1 MEGGSPSASPTG
13 ATQQIDGAE
22 LARRMIEATES
33 ASQAA
38 TMAAQAISLMQ
49 STASSGSSTDEKAW
63 YKILPKPAVF
73 EAKDR
78 ESEIAN
84 WRDWA
89 WSFEQYIGS
98 LDANFVGDI
107 KTLRENPSTEVD
119 MSVQTDGER
128 RRGVFLYGLLASL
141 LRQRALLV
149 LKQITDCNGFEA
161 YRQLIQSNEPVNK
174 NRAMSLLGLIMNW
187 PAFNAKSSYMNQI
200 LRLENAYT
208 EYERLGNKLG
218 DEIKTAVLLRS
229 VQGTLKT
236 WLQLSS
242 KDSTT
247 YAQMREAVLS
257 YDRSTTKWS
266 EMMVLGKEA
275 GDTSGP
281 MEVDRVKGD
290 GKGKGK
296 GKDSKGKGHKGG
308 GKEFHKGG
316 SWYDAK
322 SKGKGK
328 GKHQF
333 DSSSKGKGKSDKGK
347 GKGKREERY
356 CYKCGKQGHLEK
368 DCYSKTAVRQVQES
382 EAPPSGSPSSSL
394 GPPSVAYPPS
404 TTSASTNQQVRRV
417 ENESTQ
423 ARTLRFDMQSL
434 ESVLPLSSKHVRVV
448 SCECEHFF
456 IGDDTDGQFVEFEQ
470 LDVRDLR
477 QELETTTLSMTSL
490 SSTCF
495 VDEYEFMDCPPS
507 FKLGDKLWLP
517 TSLRSTRF
525 GLCGEVCQR
534 GRRVLCDKVCQDPC
548 RDLHIRGVREEKLWE
563 IVLDSG
569 SDATVLPASCAFA
582 GKGLREEGTL
592 WDAQGNQ
599 IATAGCREVQL
610 ELQGEGGDVVILS
623 DRVHVSQHVK
633 QPLIS
638 YGRLLKRG
646 WTITIDDGPKLTHEE
661 SGIKIPITFK
671 NDSLLVSGFVRM
683 VSHSHVRH
691 VDADIPAKWREVGT
705 SWTVTGKGFP
715 IVGSSA
721 EHYIDPSGIY
731 SMDEWPYRTT
741 LGYNGETWTM
751 LEFCEDLS
759 KMDDRTRQVERD
771 QRCTQLLTILTQ
783 DILTPEV
790 IGFVVKDIEGDEQ
803 AAGSAA
809 APVAP
814 AAPEMAVDQE
824 GEGRQEGGDV
834 ERRADL
840 PERQELVP
848 LEDAVEI
855 EGVRVLPTSSSIVL
869 KAACKCL
876 GLSQSGSKAKMWRRI
891 ISHVDKER
899 LQAAQDIATQV
910 SQEVQREAEGQ
921 AVAYPPEDYGE
932 VLKHCLTH
940 LPYAPWCESCVKAKG
955 RPDAH
960 FRDGEHFTRREFPCI
975 SFDLCFTGK
984 ADDSTLES
992 VMEAD
997 PKVKLVCLVMTDSS
1011 SGAVQASPMYNKA
1024 GIKMMA
1030 KEICRFVQWLGYNTL
1045 TLRCDQEPTML
1056 RVEHHAQQ
1064 ALLRLGYK
1072 VTVDNPKIRDHA
1084 SNGLVESAVH
1094 RLRQMA
1100 TVLQCRIEEKTG
1112 VNIPMT
1118 HAVASWAFVHA
1129 AWLINRYVVR
1139 GGSTP
1144 FEVCTGRSYSGKL
1157 AEFGEPV
1164 LAYCYIQPGPKGGA
1178 RWLKAV
1184 FLTKSLTNDMFV
1196 VGHGNTIRLTRS
1208 IKRIYD
1214 DWHNELKVLFDFVV
1228 PAWMVEVRGHRLTA
1242 KGAKPPTPEAAED
1255 AEDGTEDEAASD
1267 PPSGNEGEQL
1277 DGTSVFTLPDNV
1289 PLAAIARGNGLL
1301 TPVFATHTPRPTPA
1315 PMTVAP
1321 RADAPMTPA
1330 PALRG
1335 GEVREGGEIE
1345 APTAKRPRL
1354 SVNLVGGEIL
1364 HHVDEEFSANYEV
1377 ETTNDD
1383 FWDDNFEV
1391 DTSEVISSEEL
1402 EMIWHPMADNDPNLD
1417 EDTLKQIDN
1426 VADKIEVQRLVTMG
1440 VLVKPSSFGSV
1451 EATPLTAKYVRTWR
1465 KKTKDGVAM
1474 LMRRSRLV
1482 AREFNFMEQRT
1493 DCFAP
1498 SSSSI
1503 IHRLLPGVAMSGC
1516 MPDTWVLGSLDVTDA
1531 YLMVPQPTPR
1541 PINVVG
1547 GEAFSEDGWVINKC
1561 LPGQRDGARR
1571 WYMYFKDLL
1580 EDELNAKACEVQP
1593 AIFKLM
1599 SRDKEGEVLGFI
1611 LLHVDD
1617 VLFYMDETFLSSTVI
1632 PRLGKHVK
1640 MSLNFVPRT
1649 GGSVEFL
1656 KKQIVVEAN
1665 YTSLC
1670 IVPENKHIKSAF
1682 HTYTEWNGKPPRV
1695 HDTPVNAQF
1704 ETEPHITKLN
1714 SNKAA
1719 IYRSLVGALLYVSH
1733 DRGDIQYAT
1742 KNLAA
1747 HLKEPSETSWKML
1760 GRLIGY
1766 LKTTE
1771 EYAIQMHKTNPG
1783 TSLFSK
1789 LGGGDETTQQLL
1801 IESFTDSDWSTKS
1814 TSCGVHY
1821 LSGNPIF
1828 SSSRSQKAIALSS
1841 TESEWYAAI
1850 STTID
1855 QLYLAHIVEF
1865 MLHKPR
1871 LILRCDNTAVVSISQ
1886 KLGTSRLRHI
1896 EGKLLWLQAKVAEDK
1911 LELKSVRTHFNV
1923 ADVGTKGL
1931 GRVKHRVMCFL
1942 LGFSE
1947 NGQLVG
1953 EAEFDELSKQEVLKK
1968 EQKALIRRLCF
1979 GGNSTMGGLSLA
1991 VTLATAR
1998 AERVEQSSDALSF
2011 PLGALLAVLLVALG
2025 IWWRLSVTRAS
2036 SINFNEVTT
2045 MSRKRTSESAFCY
2058 NPDSSDGEGV
2068 PPAASSAGDGQ
2079 GESEEDLKRRNLKQA
2094 VMMATVITENM
2105 AVENYGAFER
2115 DGFMK
2120 SLFHLRLMIEAN
2132 ANGHENFVREV
2143 LNTLDVDKVA
2153 AKPMLDMLFNMTRE
2167 PARVLTFQEEADYF
2181 QRYSQLIT
2189 EHDRETLRN
2198 TNLNPGFTD
2207 EDEVKEET
2215 DEEKRRRYLCSSISE
2230 VSDVEYWLGL
2240 DETEEEYEEIVVEG
2254 EEPDQEAPNRN
2265 DGPGAAEPEGED
2277 SVDILELQRRGE
2289 DMIEDINAIVRR
2301 IQARA
2306 NEQEANGD
2314 LAGALRTRD
2323 AIDGLLNK

>member
-1 MEGGSPSASPTG
+1 MEGSPAASPT
-13 ATQQIDGAE
+13 AAAAIDGAE

-38 TMAAQAISLMQ
+38 NMAAEAIKQMQ
-49 STASSGSSTDEKAW
+49 SSAGNATDEKAW
-63 YKILPKPAVF
+63 YRILPKPAVF
-73 EAKDR
+73 DCKDR
-78 ESEIAN
+78 ETEIAT

-89 WSFEQYIGS
+89 WTFEQYLGS
-98 LDANFVGDI
+98 LDANFVDDI
-107 KTLRENPSTEVD
+107 KTLRANPSTEVD
-119 MSVQTDGER
+119 MSVQTDSEK

-141 LRQRALLV
+141 WKQRPLLV
-149 LKQITDCNGFEA
+149 LKQVMDCNGFEA
-161 YRQLIQSNEPVNK
+161 YRQVIQSNEPMNK

-187 PAFNAKSSYMNQI
+187 PAFNNKSSYLNQVMK
-200 LRLENAYT
+200 LENAYA
-208 EYERLGNKLG
+208 EYEKLGNNLS

-236 WLQLSS
+236 WLQLSF
-242 KDSTT
+242 KDNTT

-266 EMMVLGKEA
+266 EMMVLGRDSGA
-275 GDTSGP
+275 NDTSGP
-281 MEVDRVKGD
+281 MEVDRVKGYE
-290 GKGKGK
+290 KGKGK
-296 GKDSKGKGHKGG
+296 GKDGKGAKGG
-308 GKEFHKGG
+308 GKDFHKGSHWQDG
-316 SWYDAK
+316 K

-328 GKHQF
+328 HKG
-333 DSSSKGKGKSDKGK
+333 DGSYKGKGKGKDGKSK
-347 GKGKREERY
+347 GKGKREERH
-356 CYKCGKQGHLEK
+356 CYICGKQWHLAK
-368 DCYSKTAVRQVQES
+368 DCYSKQTVRQVQET
-382 EAPPSGSPSSSL
+382 EQTAPSSSVTSSSFVA
-394 GPPSVAYPPS
+394 PPGTLPS
-404 TTSASTNQQVRRV
+404 SLTSGAASSSQFVRRV
-417 ENESTQ
+417 AENDNTP
-423 ARTLRFDMQSL
+423 ARTLYFDMQSA
-434 ESVLPLSSKHVRVV
+434 ENSFSLSPKHVRVV
-448 SCECEHFF
+448 SSECEHFF
-456 IGDDTDGQFVEFEQ
+456 IGDDSDGCFVESDQ
-470 LDVRDLR
+470 LDERDLR
-477 QELETTTLSMTSL
+477 QEMETTCLRTTTTSINL
-490 SSTCF
+490 I
-495 VDEYEFMDCPPS
+495 EYESMEVAAS
-507 FKLGDKLWLP
+507 FQIGDRAWQP
-517 TSLRSTRF
+517 TSLRRNTSLLR
-525 GLCGEVCQR
+525 GEVCHHSCGDLR
-534 GRRVLCDKVCQDPC
+534 GGVCQHPC
-548 RDLHIRGVREEKLWE
+548 RDLHVRGVNKENEEDVLWN

-569 SDATVLPASCAFA
+569 SDATVLPADLAFA
-582 GKGLREEGTL
+582 GRGLRDECTL
-592 WDAQGNQ
+592 FDAQGNQ
-599 IATAGCREVQL
+599 IATAGCREVEL
-610 ELQGEGGDVVILS
+610 ELHGEEGDIILLK
-623 DRVHVSQHVK
+623 DKVHISEQVK

-638 YGRLLKRG
+638 YGRLLRRG
-646 WTITIDDGPKLTHEE
+646 WTITLDGGGPKLTHED
-661 SGIKIPITFK
+661 SGVKIPISFK
-671 NDSLLVSGFVRM
+671 NDSLQVPGYVRM
-683 VSHSHVRH
+683 VSHVRH
-691 VDADIPAKWREVGT
+691 VDTDIPAKWREIGT

-721 EHYIDPSGIY
+721 EHYIDPSATY
-731 SMDEWPYRTT
+731 AMDEWPYRTT

-751 LEFCEDLS
+751 LEFCEELS
-759 KMDDRTRQVERD
+759 KMSNRSREVERD

-790 IGFVVKDIEGDEQ
+790 IGFVVKDVIGDDQ

-848 LEDAVEI
+848 LDDAVEI

-1129 AWLINRYVVR
+1129 AWLINCYVVR

-1301 TPVFATHTPRPTPA
+1301 TPVFAAHTPRPTPA

-1335 GEVREGGEIE
+1335 GEVREEGEIE
-1345 APTAKRPRL
+1345 APSAKRPRL

-1364 HHVDEEFSANYEV
+1364 HHVDEEYSASYEI

-1383 FWDDNFEV
+1383 FWDDNFEI
-1391 DTSEVISSEEL
+1391 DTSDAINDEEL
-1402 EMIWHPMADNDPNLD
+1402 EMIWHPMVEGDPNID
-1417 EDTLKQIDN
+1417 EDTMKQIDI
-1426 VADKIEVQRLVTMG
+1426 VADKIEVQRLVSMG
-1440 VLVKPSSFGSV
+1440 VLVTPSSFGTLK
-1451 EATPLTAKYVRTWR
+1451 ATPLTAKYVRTWR
-1465 KKTKDGVAM
+1465 KKIKDNVTM

-1503 IHRLLPGVAMSGC
+1503 IHRLLPGMAMSGC

-1531 YLMVPQPTPR
+1531 YLMVPQPSPR
-1541 PINVVG
+1541 PVHVVG
-1547 GEAFSEDGWVINKC
+1547 GESFSEDGWVINKC

-1571 WYMYFKDLL
+1571 WYMYFKDML
-1580 EDELNAKACEVQP
+1580 EEELNAKACEVQP

-1617 VLFYMDETFLSSTVI
+1617 VLFYVDEVFLNCTVI

-1656 KKQIVVEAN
+1656 KKHIVVEAN
-1665 YTSLC
+1665 YASLC

-1682 HTYTEWNGKPPRV
+1682 NTYTEWNGKPPRM

-1704 ETEPHITKLN
+1704 ETEPHITKLD

-1733 DRGDIQYAT
+1733 DRGDIQFAT

-1747 HLKEPSETSWKML
+1747 HLKEPSATAWKML

-1766 LKTTE
+1766 LKKTE
-1771 EYAIQMHKTNPG
+1771 EYAIQMHKTTPG

-1789 LGGGDETTQQLL
+1789 LGGGDDTSHQLL
-1801 IESFTDSDWSTKS
+1801 IESFTDSDWSVKS

-1865 MLHKPR
+1865 MLRKPR

-1896 EGKLLWLQAKVAEDK
+1896 EGKLLWLQTKVAEEI

-1931 GRVKHRVMCFL
+1931 GRVKHQVMCFL

-1947 NGQLVG
+1947 NNQLVG

-1979 GGNSTMGGLSLA
+1979 GGNSTVGSLSLA

-1998 AERVEQSSDALSF
+1998 AQRDVEQEADALSF
-2011 PLGALLAVLLVALG
+2011 LLGAFVAVLVVALS
-2025 IWWRLSVTRAS
+2025 IWWRLSVRRAS
-2036 SINFNEVTT
+2036 PIEIEEVNT
-2045 MSRKRTSESAFCY
+2045 MSR
-2058 NPDSSDGEGV
+2058 
-2068 PPAASSAGDGQ
+2068 
-2079 GESEEDLKRRNLKQA
+2079 L
-2094 VMMATVITENM
+2094 
-2105 AVENYGAFER
+2105 
-2115 DGFMK
+2115 
-2120 SLFHLRLMIEAN
+2120 
-2132 ANGHENFVREV
+2132 
-2143 LNTLDVDKVA
+2143 
-2153 AKPMLDMLFNMTRE
+2153 
-2167 PARVLTFQEEADYF
+2167 
-2181 QRYSQLIT
+2181 
-2189 EHDRETLRN
+2189 
-2198 TNLNPGFTD
+2198 
-2207 EDEVKEET
+2207 
-2215 DEEKRRRYLCSSISE
+2215 
-2230 VSDVEYWLGL
+2230 
-2240 DETEEEYEEIVVEG
+2240 
-2254 EEPDQEAPNRN
+2254 
-2265 DGPGAAEPEGED
+2265 
-2277 SVDILELQRRGE
+2277 
-2289 DMIEDINAIVRR
+2289 
-2301 IQARA
+2301 
-2306 NEQEANGD
+2306 
-2314 LAGALRTRD
+2314 
-2323 AIDGLLNK
+2323 